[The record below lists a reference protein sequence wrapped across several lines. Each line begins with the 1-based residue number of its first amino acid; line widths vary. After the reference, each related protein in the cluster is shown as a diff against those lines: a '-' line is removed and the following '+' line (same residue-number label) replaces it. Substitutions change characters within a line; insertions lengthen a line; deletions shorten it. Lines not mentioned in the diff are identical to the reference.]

1 MYWTCLKCIDSIA
14 PVQLYAPCMYIY
26 IYVFVYS
33 LLTSMLNT
41 IQATASDLRG
51 QITTLQAALEGARN
65 EVAARKEHE
74 VELASQFQVCLC
86 C

>member
-1 MYWTCLKCIDSIA
+1 MYRFRSSYTT
-14 PVQLYAPCMYIY
+14 VYTMHVHIY